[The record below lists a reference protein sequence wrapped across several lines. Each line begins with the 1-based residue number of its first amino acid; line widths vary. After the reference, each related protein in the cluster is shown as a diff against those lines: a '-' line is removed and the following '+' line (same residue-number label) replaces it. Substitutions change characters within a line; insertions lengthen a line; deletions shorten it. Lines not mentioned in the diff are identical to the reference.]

1 MPHCHC
7 KKMRARRGGMTM
19 GARKRGGMEKM
30 GARKK
35 SKKKGL
41 FNLGRKLYGMVPNSV
56 KNEIKKIAVKEGKK
70 VGQRL
75 LQKATG
81 GRKRRK

>member
-1 MPHCHC
+1 
-7 KKMRARRGGMTM
+7 M